1 MMIQDRR
8 DFLGGLLLLGAGSA
22 IALYAAT
29 HYSLG
34 TAQRMGPGMFP
45 FGAGVIMALLGILV
59 IIPAF
64 LRRDA
69 SGWGKVPPRPLVFV
83 LISIVCFALA
93 IPHFGLAP
101 AIAILVLISSLG
113 DRRFNII
120 NAVIVSVVM
129 SLMSYLI
136 FVVGLNLPF
145 IMFRWSL

>member
-1 MMIQDRR
+1 
-8 DFLGGLLLLGAGSA
+8 
-22 IALYAAT
+22 
-29 HYSLG
+29 
-34 TAQRMGPGMFP
+34 MFP

-93 IPHFGLAP
+93 IPRFGLAP

>member
-1 MMIQDRR
+1 MIQDRR

-34 TAQRMGPGMFP
+34 TAQRMGPGM
-45 FGAGVIMALLGILV
+45 
-59 IIPAF
+59 
-64 LRRDA
+64 
-69 SGWGKVPPRPLVFV
+69 
-83 LISIVCFALA
+83 
-93 IPHFGLAP
+93 
-101 AIAILVLISSLG
+101 SSLG

-120 NAVIVSVVM
+120 NAVIVSVGM